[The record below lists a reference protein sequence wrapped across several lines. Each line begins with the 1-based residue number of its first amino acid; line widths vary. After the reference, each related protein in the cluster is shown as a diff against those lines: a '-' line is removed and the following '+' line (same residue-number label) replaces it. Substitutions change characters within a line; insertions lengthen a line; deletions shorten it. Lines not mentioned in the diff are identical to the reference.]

1 MSRTS
6 VAVTKH
12 GVNRSVQCSL
22 PLFLLATILAVA
34 ACQKADIAPGKTI
47 KIERQVMLGG
57 VQIRASVFERTPDGG
72 FLIAGATN
80 RARALH
86 VDEQGKLLWL
96 FDDSREKEQG
106 RYSSGF
112 MGIVVLANGNY
123 LLCGTKKGPQTQSEN
138 ELTILSKDGKLL
150 DRRTVISSSGQPFN
164 LSEFGKCFRVKN
176 EIWLTGAADNRDGAY
191 TLIVKIDESAS
202 PISQILIP
210 TISSAELGGPDRPA
224 VTFISVE
231 TSKDSP
237 ATARNVSLAGEVIAK
252 RELSGHR
259 FTQLRSTDQTNK
271 SWFLSYALGGRAT
284 LFEVDSALH
293 DSAVPRDLGT
303 FEARGGF
310 VMPDGSLF
318 LFGRD
323 NSASMAWVGNT
334 APVHFVAGFGKQFS
348 SYIVDEAVQISQDS
362 FVTVRNSV
370 NSSADDSGLVL
381 AWIKIE

>member
-1 MSRTS
+1 MPGTS
-6 VAVTKH
+6 
-12 GVNRSVQCSL
+12 VNRSVHSSL
-22 PLFLLATILAVA
+22 PFILLATILAVA
-34 ACQKADIAPGKTI
+34 ACQKADIAPGKRI
-47 KIERQVMLGG
+47 EIERQVMLSG

-123 LLCGTKKGPQTQSEN
+123 LLCGTKKGPQTLPEN

-150 DRRTVISSSGQPFN
+150 ERRTVISSSGQPFN
-164 LSEFGKCFRVKN
+164 LSEFGKCFRVKD
-176 EIWLTGAADNRDGAY
+176 EIWLTGAADNRDGPY
-191 TLIVKIDESAS
+191 TLIVKIDESAA
-202 PISQILIP
+202 PMSQILIP
-210 TISSAELGGPDRPA
+210 TISSAELGAPDRPA

-259 FTQLRSTDQTNK
+259 FTQLRTTDQTNK

-284 LFEVDSALH
+284 LFEVDSELH
-293 DSAVPRDLGT
+293 DSAAPRDLGT

-323 NSASMAWVGNT
+323 NSASIAWVGHT
-334 APVHFVAGFGKQFS
+334 APVHFIAGFGKQFA
-348 SYIVDEAVQISQDS
+348 SYIVDEAVQISQDI

-370 NSSADDSGLVL
+370 NSSADDSGVVL